1 MVFGITLCR
10 CSVGDLGRLLCSDH
24 LAKRTARMRM
34 ERTTP
39 ARLGKRRRH
48 IVACDDAQGAS
59 FIEIEVAEF
68 RLAKSRGIRQHGLEH
83 RFQLA
88 RRTADDTE
96 DLRGRSLLLQ
106 RLGESLPGL
115 SEFAGPDFELP
126 FQLGGQ

>member
-1 MVFGITLCR
+1 
-10 CSVGDLGRLLCSDH
+10 
-24 LAKRTARMRM
+24 M

-39 ARLGKRRRH
+39 ARLGKGRRH
-48 IVACDDAQGAS
+48 IVACDDAQRAS

-106 RLGESLPGL
+106 RLDESLPGL